1 MPLLLLA
8 FSLVLLIATSGCLAL
23 RMYSE
28 IRTKGRHT
36 RVYMILEMG
45 TVVLALIVYFAFYR
59 PKEKLEAEWNSAFNR
74 GQVALDKE
82 DFIEAQR
89 DFESLLEFP
98 DKPKM
103 GALVIATSQDR
114 LADADIG
121 LGDYQ
126 DAVRL
131 DEEAQKV
138 FERYQS
144 RWEGQ
149 YAGFLAK
156 LAGSYYKVGR
166 YGEAEAGY
174 KRALALQEKTFGPDA
189 FEVVPTLNAL
199 VSFYYEREENEIGEP
214 FAKRSITICT
224 SRLGPSDP
232 CTASGISML
241 SLVYD
246 GEGRFREA
254 EDLARKALPVLE
266 ASYGAQSYEV
276 ASTLNRLGLA
286 LEGLGRLRE
295 AESAFSRALSIRQQ
309 RSGAQAEGLVPILH
323 NLSRV
328 YSEEGRKRDAA
339 AFLRRAEDISTIH
352 SGGQKPTAQ
361 TPVNMGLWDVNAH
374 SEVKASS
381 PAVAAAI
388 TENGLN
394 KIFDPLNGRV
404 HTCMVEAN
412 WREKKAQLATAP
424 RGCTFTHP
432 FAEDAHGM
440 SAGARCEGGAMLAV
454 VDSELSWVSREE
466 MHLTTRTVVTF
477 RGVTG
482 EGVATT
488 EVTSVFLSPDCGS
501 VTPGAS
507 VPVK

>member
-1 MPLLLLA
+1 
-8 FSLVLLIATSGCLAL
+8 
-23 RMYSE
+23 MYSG
-28 IRTKGRHT
+28 IRAKSRHT
-36 RVYMILEMG
+36 RVYVLLEVG
-45 TVVLALIVYFAFYR
+45 TVVLAVVLYFAFYR
-59 PKEKLEAEWNSAFNR
+59 PKEKLEAEWNDAFNR

-82 DFIEAQR
+82 NFIEAQR
-89 DFESLLEFP
+89 DFESLLEFS
-98 DKPKM
+98 DKHSM
-103 GALVIATSQDR
+103 GALDIATSQDR

-121 LGDYQ
+121 LEDYQ

-131 DEEAQKV
+131 DEQALPV
-138 FERYQS
+138 FEKYQS
-144 RWEGQ
+144 LWEGQ

-166 YGEAEAGY
+166 YGEAEAVY

-189 FEVVPTLNAL
+189 LQAVPTLNAL

-214 FAKRSITICT
+214 FAKRSIAICT

-246 GEGRFREA
+246 GEGRFAEAEGLAREA
-254 EDLARKALPVLE
+254 LLVLE

-286 LEGLGRLRE
+286 LEGLGRLRD
-295 AESAFSRALSIRQQ
+295 AETAFSRALSIRQQ
-309 RSGAQAEGLVPILH
+309 RSGAQAEGLVPILN

-339 AFLRRAEDISTIH
+339 AFLRRAEDISAIH
-352 SGGQKPTAQ
+352 SEGQKPTAQ
-361 TPVNMGLWDVNAH
+361 TPVNKGLWDVNVH

-388 TENGLN
+388 KKNGLN
-394 KIFDPLNGRV
+394 KTFDPLNGRV
-404 HTCMVEAN
+404 HTCMLEDN

-424 RGCTFTHP
+424 TGCVFTRP
-432 FAEDAHGM
+432 FSEDAHGM
-440 SAGARCEGGAMLAV
+440 SSRMRCEGGAMLAV
-454 VDSELSWVSREE
+454 VDSKLSWVNRKE
-466 MHLTTRTVVTF
+466 MRLTQRTVVTF
-477 RGVTG
+477 RGVAG
-482 EGVATT
+482 ESVATT
-488 EVTSVFLSPDCGS
+488 EITSIFLSPDCGS
-501 VTPGAS
+501 VAPGAS